1 MRSHFLS
8 LKIIAII
15 ILVAIFWIGLFFI
28 TSLVSERQAYQQAFL
43 KEISQNNISPQTI
56 VAPYIQ
62 VPYQEQKTCL
72 DEQKKSYPCTEENW
86 MYIGADSTQ
95 WTSNFNVSDDTY
107 KRTIYRAITYQ
118 ANLTAKGIFQKTQLE
133 NKTYLWD
140 RAEIIFPVH
149 DPRGLDQQP
158 TLKILNKNYTF
169 EMSMQ
174 GSDRSGFDFMH
185 ISAKKYPE
193 LISAIQNGFHFD
205 LTANL
210 TGLSKFTLIPT
221 SRSVTY
227 QAKGNWADIK
237 YDGQNLPYDKTST
250 QQQFNAQWKN
260 IAIGHQ
266 NLNKFIHCESDEC
279 TRQFVQGNYLQKES
293 YAETAGYTPINH
305 EKIGLSADFLES
317 VNVYTQTDRAIKYGI
332 VIIIITFG
340 CFFLFEVLKG
350 LRIHPIQYSLVA
362 MAQGIFFV
370 LLLSISEYYA
380 FAWAYIVAAMACI
393 GLMTWYLYFV
403 MKGFK
408 AAALFSIILM
418 TLYSIMYMLL
428 QSSGK
433 TFLIGSVISFIIL
446 AVVMFITR
454 HIDWYS
460 IGNKPTPT
468 LKPYTPSN
476 SE

>member
-158 TLKILNKNYTF
+158 ILKILNKNYAF
-169 EMSMQ
+169 EMSAQ

-237 YDGQNLPYDKTST
+237 YDGQNLPYEKTST

-279 TRQFVQGNYLQKES
+279 TRQFVQGNYLQKEN

-305 EKIGLSADFLES
+305 EKVGLSAEFLES

-468 LKPYTPSN
+468 LKSYTPSN

>member
-8 LKIIAII
+8 LKIITII

-107 KRTIYRAITYQ
+107 KRTIYRAISYQ

-140 RAEIIFPVH
+140 QAEIIFPVH

-158 TLKILNKNYTF
+158 VLKILNKNYAF
-169 EMSMQ
+169 EMSTQ
-174 GSDRSGFDFMH
+174 GSDRSSFDFMH

-266 NLNKFIHCESDEC
+266 NLNKFIHCESDDC

-305 EKIGLSADFLES
+305 EKVGLSAEFLES

-380 FAWAYIVAAMACI
+380 FAWAYIVAALACI

-403 MKGFK
+403 MKGLK

-476 SE
+476 S

>member
-8 LKIIAII
+8 LKILAII

-43 KEISQNNISPQTI
+43 KEISQNNISPQTVI
-56 VAPYIQ
+56 APYIQ

-107 KRTIYRAITYQ
+107 KRTIYRAISYQ

-149 DPRGLDQQP
+149 GPRGLDQQP
-158 TLKILNKNYTF
+158 ILKILNKNYAF
-169 EMSMQ
+169 EMSAQ

-237 YDGQNLPYDKTST
+237 YDGQNLPYEKTST

-293 YAETAGYTPINH
+293 YAETASYTPINQ
-305 EKIGLSADFLES
+305 EKIGLSAEFLES

-380 FAWAYIVAAMACI
+380 FAWAYIVAALACI

>member
-8 LKIIAII
+8 LKILAII

-43 KEISQNNISPQTI
+43 KEISQNNISPQTVI
-56 VAPYIQ
+56 APYIQ

-107 KRTIYRAITYQ
+107 KRTIYRAISYQ

-158 TLKILNKNYTF
+158 IFKILNKNYAF
-169 EMSMQ
+169 EMSAQ

-237 YDGQNLPYDKTST
+237 YDGQNLPYEKTST

-293 YAETAGYTPINH
+293 YAETASYTPINQ
-305 EKIGLSADFLES
+305 EKIGLSAEFLES

-380 FAWAYIVAAMACI
+380 FAWAYIVAALACI

>member
-1 MRSHFLS
+1 MRSNFLS
-8 LKIIAII
+8 LKIITIV
-15 ILVAIFWIGLFFI
+15 ILVAIFWGGLFFI
-28 TSLVSERQAYQQAFL
+28 TSLVSERQGYQQAFL

-56 VAPYIQ
+56 VSPYIQ
-62 VPYQEQKTCL
+62 VPYQEQK
-72 DEQKKSYPCTEENW
+72 KSYACTEESW

-107 KRTIYRAITYQ
+107 KRTIYRAISYQ
-118 ANLTAKGIFQKTQLE
+118 ANLTAKGVFQKTQLE

-158 TLKILNKNYTF
+158 ILKILNKNYAF
-169 EMSMQ
+169 EVSSQ
-174 GSDRSGFDFMH
+174 GSDGSGFDFMS

-237 YDGQNLPYDKTST
+237 YDGQNLPYAKTSA
-250 QQQFNAQWKN
+250 QQKFNAQWKN
-260 IAIGHQ
+260 IALGYQ
-266 NLNKFIHCESDEC
+266 NLNKFIYCESNDC
-279 TRQFVQGNYLQKES
+279 TRQFAQSNYVQ
-293 YAETAGYTPINH
+293 TANSSEHEIAGH
-305 EKIGLSADFLES
+305 EKIGLTTEFLES

-340 CFFLFEVLKG
+340 CFFLFEVLKS

-380 FAWAYIVAAMACI
+380 FVWAYIVAAIACI

-403 MKGFK
+403 MKGVK
-408 AAALFSIILM
+408 AAALFGIILSS
-418 TLYSIMYMLL
+418 LYAIMYMLL

-460 IGNKPTPT
+460 IGNKPERELRT
-468 LKPYTPSN
+468 YTPPQ
-476 SE
+476 

>member
-43 KEISQNNISPQTI
+43 KEISQNNISPQTV

-107 KRTIYRAITYQ
+107 KRTIYRAISYQ

-158 TLKILNKNYTF
+158 ILKILNKNYAF
-169 EMSMQ
+169 EMSAQ
-174 GSDRSGFDFMH
+174 GSDQSGFDFMH

-193 LISAIQNGFHFD
+193 LISAIQNGFLFD

-293 YAETAGYTPINH
+293 YAETADYTPINQ
-305 EKIGLSADFLES
+305 EKVGLSAEFLES

-380 FAWAYIVAAMACI
+380 FAWAYIVAALACI

-468 LKPYTPSN
+468 LKPYTLSN

>member
-8 LKIIAII
+8 LKILAII

-43 KEISQNNISPQTI
+43 KEISQNNISPQTVI
-56 VAPYIQ
+56 APYIQ

-107 KRTIYRAITYQ
+107 KRTIYRAISYQ

-158 TLKILNKNYTF
+158 ILKILNKNYAF
-169 EMSMQ
+169 EMSAQ

-293 YAETAGYTPINH
+293 YAETAAYTPINQ
-305 EKIGLSADFLES
+305 EKVGLSAEFLES

-468 LKPYTPSN
+468 LKSYTPSN

>member
-1 MRSHFLS
+1 MRSNFLS
-8 LKIIAII
+8 LKIIAIV
-15 ILVAIFWIGLFFI
+15 ILVAIFWGGLFFI
-28 TSLVSERQAYQQAFL
+28 TSLVSERQGYQQAFL

-56 VAPYIQ
+56 VSPYIH
-62 VPYQEQKTCL
+62 VPYEEQKTCL
-72 DEQKKSYPCTEENW
+72 DEQKKSYACTEESW

-107 KRTIYRAITYQ
+107 KRTIYRAISYQ
-118 ANLTAKGIFQKTQLE
+118 ANLTAKGIFQKPPLE
-133 NKTYLWD
+133 NKSYLWD

-158 TLKILNKNYTF
+158 TLKILNKNYAF
-169 EMSMQ
+169 EVSSQ
-174 GSDRSGFDFMH
+174 GSDGSGFDFMS

-237 YDGQNLPYDKTST
+237 YDGQNLPYAKTSA
-250 QQQFNAQWKN
+250 QQKFNAQWKN
-260 IAIGHQ
+260 IALGYQ
-266 NLNKFIHCESDEC
+266 NLNKFIYCESNDC
-279 TRQFVQGNYLQKES
+279 TRQFAQSNYVQ
-293 YAETAGYTPINH
+293 TATSSEHEIAGH
-305 EKIGLSADFLES
+305 EKIGLTTEFLES

-340 CFFLFEVLKG
+340 CFFLFEVLKS

-380 FAWAYIVAAMACI
+380 FVWAYIVAAIACI

-403 MKGFK
+403 MKGIK
-408 AAALFSIILM
+408 AAALFGIILSS
-418 TLYSIMYMLL
+418 LYAIMYMLL

-433 TFLIGSVISFIIL
+433 TFLMGSIISFVVL

-460 IGNKPTPT
+460 IGNKPERELRT
-468 LKPYTPSN
+468 YTPPQ
-476 SE
+476 

>member
-43 KEISQNNISPQTI
+43 KEISQNNISPQTVI
-56 VAPYIQ
+56 APYIQ

-107 KRTIYRAITYQ
+107 KRTIYRAISYQ

-158 TLKILNKNYTF
+158 ILKILNKNYAF
-169 EMSMQ
+169 EMSAQ

-293 YAETAGYTPINH
+293 YAETAGYTPINQ
-305 EKIGLSADFLES
+305 EKVGLSAEFLES

-380 FAWAYIVAAMACI
+380 FAWAYIVAALACI

>member
-1 MRSHFLS
+1 MRSNFLS
-8 LKIIAII
+8 LKIIAIV
-15 ILVAIFWIGLFFI
+15 ILVAIFWGGIFFI
-28 TSLVSERQAYQQAFL
+28 TSLVSERQGYQQAFL

-56 VAPYIQ
+56 VSPYIQ
-62 VPYQEQKTCL
+62 VPYQEQK
-72 DEQKKSYPCTEENW
+72 KSYACTEESW

-107 KRTIYRAITYQ
+107 KRTIYRAISYQ
-118 ANLTAKGIFQKTQLE
+118 ANLTAKGVFQKTQLE

-158 TLKILNKNYTF
+158 ILKILNKNYAF
-169 EMSMQ
+169 EVSSQ
-174 GSDRSGFDFMH
+174 GSDGSGFDFMS

-237 YDGQNLPYDKTST
+237 YDGQNLPYAKTSA
-250 QQQFNAQWKN
+250 QQKFNAQWKN
-260 IAIGHQ
+260 IALGYQH
-266 NLNKFIHCESDEC
+266 LNKFIYCESNDC
-279 TRQFVQGNYLQKES
+279 TRQFAQSNYVQ
-293 YAETAGYTPINH
+293 TANSSEHEIAGH
-305 EKIGLSADFLES
+305 EKIGLTTEFLES

-340 CFFLFEVLKG
+340 CFFLFEVLKS

-380 FAWAYIVAAMACI
+380 FVWAYIVAAIACI

-403 MKGFK
+403 MKGIK
-408 AAALFSIILM
+408 AAALFGIILSS
-418 TLYSIMYMLL
+418 LYAIMYMLL

-433 TFLIGSVISFIIL
+433 TF
-446 AVVMFITR
+446 
-454 HIDWYS
+454 
-460 IGNKPTPT
+460 
-468 LKPYTPSN
+468 
-476 SE
+476 

>member
-8 LKIIAII
+8 LKILAII

-43 KEISQNNISPQTI
+43 KEISQNNISPQTVI
-56 VAPYIQ
+56 APYIQ

-107 KRTIYRAITYQ
+107 KRTIYRAISYQ

-149 DPRGLDQQP
+149 NPRGLDQQP
-158 TLKILNKNYTF
+158 ILKILNKNYAF
-169 EMSMQ
+169 EMSAQ

-237 YDGQNLPYDKTST
+237 YDGQNLPYEKTST

-279 TRQFVQGNYLQKES
+279 TRQFAQGNYVQ
-293 YAETAGYTPINH
+293 TANSTEYEIAGH
-305 EKIGLSADFLES
+305 EKIGLSTEFLES

-380 FAWAYIVAAMACI
+380 FAWAYIVAALACI

>member
-8 LKIIAII
+8 LKILAII

-43 KEISQNNISPQTI
+43 KEISQNNISPQTV

-86 MYIGADSTQ
+86 MYIGAESTQ

-107 KRTIYRAITYQ
+107 KRTIYRAISYQ

-158 TLKILNKNYTF
+158 ILKILNKNYAF
-169 EMSMQ
+169 EMSAQ

-279 TRQFVQGNYLQKES
+279 TRQFVQGNYLQKEN

-305 EKIGLSADFLES
+305 EKVGLSAEFLES

-380 FAWAYIVAAMACI
+380 FAWAYIVAALACI

>member
-107 KRTIYRAITYQ
+107 KRTIYRAISYQ

-158 TLKILNKNYTF
+158 ILKILNKNYAF
-169 EMSMQ
+169 EMSTQ
-174 GSDRSGFDFMH
+174 GSDRSSFDFMH

-293 YAETAGYTPINH
+293 YAETAGYTPINQ
-305 EKIGLSADFLES
+305 EKVGLSAEFLES

-380 FAWAYIVAAMACI
+380 FAWAYIVAALACI

>member
-8 LKIIAII
+8 LKILAII

-43 KEISQNNISPQTI
+43 KEISQNNISPQTVI
-56 VAPYIQ
+56 APYIQ

-107 KRTIYRAITYQ
+107 KRTIYRAISYQ

-149 DPRGLDQQP
+149 NPRGLDQQP
-158 TLKILNKNYTF
+158 ILKILNKNYAF
-169 EMSMQ
+169 EMSAQ

-237 YDGQNLPYDKTST
+237 YDGQNLPYEKTST

-293 YAETAGYTPINH
+293 YAETASYTPINQ
-305 EKIGLSADFLES
+305 EKIGLSAEFLES

-380 FAWAYIVAAMACI
+380 FAWAYIVAALACI